1 MTNRSVKMRQI
12 IVVGGGAGGLELVT
26 RLGDRLGARTRQPR
40 AKIVLVDRAPTHIW
54 KPLLHEVA
62 AGSMDPFA
70 HQLEYAA
77 QARWHGFEFQ
87 QGELTGLDR
96 ANRVIRI
103 GALTDEDGVVL
114 MPAREL
120 RYDTLVIAIGSTTHF
135 FGVPGAEEHA
145 IALDTPEQAERF
157 RRRMISQCMRA
168 QYRRAVGSN
177 EGEVV
182 QEGMGTQADMD
193 ASPLVRSATDAI
205 PETTPEV
212 AFDTIP
218 EPVGKD
224 NPAAA
229 AAATAA
235 TPVAYPKV
243 RVAIIGGGATG
254 VELSAELRNTA
265 QVLAAYGLHDVDP
278 AYDVAITLVE
288 AGPRLLP
295 ALPERLSAETSK
307 LLTRLGVTVMTGARV
322 EAIEA
327 GGLRLPGGALLPA
340 DLIVWAAGIR
350 APAILG
356 QLDGLATNRLG
367 QLLVRES
374 LQTEADEA
382 IFAIGD
388 CASCPWFGTAKT
400 VPPRA
405 QAAHQQAS
413 FLFEALLRQMD
424 DQPLQA
430 FRYRDFGS
438 LVSLGRFS
446 AVGSLMGGLIG
457 GSMFVEGLFARFMY
471 TSLYRLHIAALHG
484 YARMALD
491 TVAHWLRRSTLPRV
505 KLH

>member
-1 MTNRSVKMRQI
+1 MRRI

-26 RLGDRLGARTRQPR
+26 RLGDRLGARARQPR
-40 AKIVLVDRAPTHIW
+40 AEIVLVDRDPTHIW

-62 AGSMDPFA
+62 AGSMDPFT

-87 QGELTGLDR
+87 QGELIGLDR

-103 GALTDEDGVVL
+103 GALTDEDGAAL
-114 MPAREL
+114 LPAREL

-135 FGVPGAEEHA
+135 FGVPGAEDHA

-157 RRRMISQCMRA
+157 RRRMISQCIRA
-168 QYRRAVGSN
+168 QYRRASGAADDDVARPDVARDGASIAPS
-177 EGEVV
+177 GEH
-182 QEGMGTQADMD
+182 
-193 ASPLVRSATDAI
+193 
-205 PETTPEV
+205 
-212 AFDTIP
+212 
-218 EPVGKD
+218 
-224 NPAAA
+224 
-229 AAATAA
+229 
-235 TPVAYPKV
+235 PKV

-278 AYDVAITLVE
+278 AYDVSITLVE

-295 ALPERLSAETSK
+295 ALSERLSEETRK
-307 LLTRLGVTVMTGARV
+307 LLTKLGVTVMTGARV
-322 EAIEA
+322 EAVEA
-327 GGLRLPGGALLPA
+327 GGLRLPDGDLLPA
-340 DLIVWAAGIR
+340 DLIVWAAGIK

-374 LQTEADEA
+374 LQTEADDA
-382 IFAIGD
+382 IFALGD
-388 CASCPWFGTAKT
+388 CASCPWAGTGKT

-424 DQPLQA
+424 GKPLQT
-430 FRYRDFGS
+430 FSYRDLGS

-457 GSMFVEGLFARFMY
+457 GSMFVEGMFARLMY
-471 TSLYRLHIAALHG
+471 SSLYRLHIVALHG
-484 YARMALD
+484 FARMALD
-491 TVAHWLRRSTLPRV
+491 TVAHWLRRSTMPRV

>member
-1 MTNRSVKMRQI
+1 MKRIV
-12 IVVGGGAGGLELVT
+12 VVGGGAGGLELVT
-26 RLGDRLGARTRQPR
+26 RLGDRLGARARQPR
-40 AKIVLVDRAPTHIW
+40 AEIVLVDRDPTHIW

-62 AGSMDPFA
+62 AGSMDPFT

-96 ANRVIRI
+96 ANRMIRI
-103 GALTDEDGVVL
+103 GPLTDEDGEAL
-114 MPAREL
+114 LPAREL

-135 FGVPGAEEHA
+135 FGVPGAAEHA

-157 RRRMISQCMRA
+157 RRRMISQCIRA
-168 QYRRAVGSN
+168 QYRRASGAAGDPLDAPSGGVREDPGLRQSGPDGPHERAP
-177 EGEVV
+177 EGLR
-182 QEGMGTQADMD
+182 EGY
-193 ASPLVRSATDAI
+193 
-205 PETTPEV
+205 V
-212 AFDTIP
+212 ARDTMARDG
-218 EPVGKD
+218 VAVL
-224 NPAAA
+224 PAGGH
-229 AAATAA
+229 
-235 TPVAYPKV
+235 PKV
-243 RVAIIGGGATG
+243 SIAIVGGGATG

-278 AYDVAITLVE
+278 AYDISITLVE

-307 LLTRLGVTVMTGARV
+307 LLTKLGVTVMTGARV
-322 EAIEA
+322 ESVEA
-327 GGLRLPGGALLPA
+327 GGLRLPEGALLRA
-340 DLIVWAAGIR
+340 DLIVWAAGIK

-356 QLDGLATNRLG
+356 QLDGLAINRLG

-382 IFAIGD
+382 IFALGD

-405 QAAHQQAS
+405 QAAHQQAN

-424 DQPLQA
+424 GQPLQA
-430 FRYRDFGS
+430 FRYRDLGS

-457 GSMFVEGLFARFMY
+457 GSMFIEGLFARFMY

-491 TVAHWLRRSTLPRV
+491 TIAHWLRRSTMPRV